1 MGCIGIAARVLDTD
15 SSYKVKTLTS
25 LIPRSKKWDNDEP
38 QYLYEINMEKYK
50 QHPELARS
58 LISTG
63 NATLYE
69 ATRDKRFGCGLP
81 LSQARYIDHVAFDLI
96 ISMLGL
102 NDLVFKLPNGHAS
115 PIFSDI
121 GTAVDK
127 VTDDMMFFKHQLQPY
142 QTPIVLSHIVGLDL
156 NRFNKFQ
163 TTFTDTQYAIDEAIP
178 HINCTIISIN
188 DDDHLHTPMIQDSI
202 HTLSGGRRFH
212 KYHKLYD
219 RLHPRHNTI
228 STWADLIQKSAIINL
243 NNLYVF

>member
-1 MGCIGIAARVLDTD
+1 MSSSPTDVKLLLLVDERGKDFKPIFDYIGPFADL
-15 SSYKVKTLTS
+15 SYTITS
-25 LIPRSKKWDNDEP
+25 LPNTSN
-38 QYLYEINMEKYK
+38 
-50 QHPELARS
+50 
-58 LISTG
+58 
-63 NATLYE
+63 
-69 ATRDKRFGCGLP
+69 RDAFFQIQP
-81 LSQARYIDHVAFDLI
+81 LLDHVAFDLI

-102 NDLVFKLPNGHAS
+102 NDLVFKLPNGHAT

-178 HINCTIISIN
+178 HINRAIISIN

-219 RLHPRHNTI
+219 GLHPRHNTI